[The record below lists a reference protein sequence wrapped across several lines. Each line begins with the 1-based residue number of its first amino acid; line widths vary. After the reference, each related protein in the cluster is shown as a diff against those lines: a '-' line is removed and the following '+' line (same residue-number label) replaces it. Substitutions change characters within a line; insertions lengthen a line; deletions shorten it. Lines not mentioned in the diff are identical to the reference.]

1 MGVVWLTAPSN
12 DVLPVR
18 RWWRVHTRCNQ
29 CDVGYAAVSGILRS
43 LSALVLSETAT
54 ASMATLCAAAR
65 AIIADGYTVAMEV
78 RREPN
83 FDMPVGRAMCFAH

>member
-1 MGVVWLTAPSN
+1 M
-12 DVLPVR
+12 
-18 RWWRVHTRCNQ
+18 
-29 CDVGYAAVSGILRS
+29 SGILRS

-78 RREPN
+78 RRETN
-83 FDMPVGRAMCFAH
+83 LDMPVGRAM